1 MKTKNHKP
9 APRASAVPLAPVV
22 SSPGLTDQ
30 LTVALRDRIR
40 SGAWARGSR
49 IPTEVELVDQL
60 GVSRTVLREA
70 VSRLRSE
77 GLLVARQGAGVFVA
91 TEDVI
96 RSLRFDGA
104 QIGSLRSVLQVVE
117 LRRAV
122 EAETAACAAL
132 RATPRQLRSIDQ
144 AMHLIADAEAAGR
157 DGVAEDMAF
166 HRAIAAATGNPYF
179 AELFDFLEQFQRPAM
194 RVTRTNESTR
204 TDFSAQV
211 TAEHE
216 AIVDAIRSG
225 DAERARRAAAT
236 HMDNA
241 ARRLSGAARARR
253 VDVSATHSSRI
264 KPVQERKI

>member
-1 MKTKNHKP
+1 MGTSG
-9 APRASAVPLAPVV
+9 APLAPVV

-40 SGAWARGSR
+40 GGAWSRGSR
-49 IPTEVELVDQL
+49 IPTEVELVEQL

-70 VSRLRSE
+70 VSRLRAE

-104 QIGSLRSVLQVVE
+104 RIGSLRSVLQVVE

-122 EAETAACAAL
+122 EAETAASAAL
-132 RATPRQLRSIDQ
+132 RATPRQLRAIDQ
-144 AMHLIADAEAAGR
+144 ALRSIAAAEAAGR
-157 DGVAEDMAF
+157 DGVVEDMAF

-194 RVTRTNESTR
+194 RVTRAHEATR
-204 TDFSAQV
+204 ADFSAQV
-211 TAEHE
+211 LAEHE
-216 AIVDAIRSG
+216 AIAEAIRGG

-241 ARRLSGAARARR
+241 ARRLSGAARGRAGASR
-253 VDVSATHSSRI
+253 ATHSSSTQ
-264 KPVQERKI
+264 PVRESKLR